1 MSRLQV
7 DLEPLETEQ
16 ESLSFLP
23 RSLTREQYLAFC
35 AANPNLR
42 IERLA
47 SGEIV
52 IMAPAHSRT
61 GIQNAA
67 ITSELRDWAKR
78 DGRGLVFDSS
88 AGFDLPSGAN
98 YSPDASW
105 VLKSRIAAL
114 SDTQKQDFLP
124 LCPDLV
130 VELRSKSD
138 RLATLKAKM
147 REYVDNGARLGWL
160 IDPLTRT
167 VYVYRP
173 GVAEEELKNPQE
185 LSGDPE
191 LPGFRLDLNPVWE
204 PGI

>member
-1 MSRLQV
+1 MSRLQL
-7 DLEPLETEQ
+7 DLEPLEAGE
-16 ESLSFLP
+16 EVLLSS
-23 RSLTREQYLAFC
+23 RNLTREQYLAFC
-35 AANPNLR
+35 AANSDLR

-47 SGEIV
+47 SGEIE

-61 GIQNAA
+61 GLQNAA
-67 ITSELRDWAKR
+67 ITRQLGNWAES
-78 DGRGLVFDSS
+78 DGRGMAFDSS

-98 YSPDASW
+98 YGPDAAW

-114 SDTQKQDFLP
+114 RADQKEDFLP
-124 LCPDLV
+124 LCPDFV

-138 RLATLKAKM
+138 RLAKLKRKM
-147 REYVDNGARLGWL
+147 QDYIDNGARLGWL

-173 GVAEEELKNPQE
+173 GVAEQEIANPTE

-191 LPGFRLDLNPVWE
+191 LPGFRLDLKPVWE
-204 PGI
+204 PGL